1 MRTLIYIYIL
11 FICASCAQ
19 ITPLTGG
26 KKDDSPPLAL
36 SFKPENATLNFNVK
50 TIEIQFNE
58 YIALKDLNN
67 QLIVTPQLK
76 EMPNVEVSGKKIK
89 ITINEDLIPNTT
101 YKFSFG
107 NSIVDLNES
116 NVLQNFEYIFSTGN
130 SIDSLSLTGQVIN
143 AFDNIPRKNAL
154 VGLFNEQSS
163 DSVIY
168 KEKPLY
174 IHKTDDYGKYKFTYL
189 PNKHFKIIAINDKN
203 KNLMYDG
210 SEEEIAFLDKDAVSG
225 DTIPQKLLMF
235 REEPHKKFIKRSYL
249 SEPGKLII
257 AYNTRREDL
266 VNLKASNLIKYV
278 FNNTKDTMEVYFRD
292 NIDTLKTYVYYKE
305 QKADTINIKIATPKT
320 DRGNSST
327 QTPKYHVR
335 SNINKTLPFYTYPKF
350 KLNFPVRRSL
360 IDTSLIK
367 LQEKQDSGYTVVP
380 YILVSD
386 TGYVTKFDLQAQL
399 KPETDYTLSI
409 LPKAL
414 SQDEKRVNDSTILK
428 FTTTVID
435 DYAQL
440 NLKLFFPKKE
450 TYIIQL
456 LDDKGDVIE
465 EEYMEMPMSSTSEQT
480 IVYKNIQPGVYH
492 VKVIEDRNKNKR
504 FDVGNY
510 LNKTQPEIIYILNT
524 SIKLMAGWEIEHEWK
539 VQ

>member
-1 MRTLIYIYIL
+1 MRTLIYIYVL

-26 KKDDSPPLAL
+26 KKDDSPPMPV
-36 SFKPENATLNFNVK
+36 SFKPENATLNFIAK

-76 EMPNVEVSGKKIK
+76 EMPNIEVAGKKLK
-89 ITINEDLIPNTT
+89 ITINEALLPNTT
-101 YKFSFG
+101 YKFAFG
-107 NSIVDLNES
+107 NAIVDLNES
-116 NVLQNFEYIFSTGN
+116 NVLQNFEYIFSTGT

-143 AFDNIPRKNAL
+143 AFDNMPRKNVL
-154 VGLFNEQSS
+154 VGLFDEHSP

-189 PNKHFKIIAINDKN
+189 PQKHFKTIAINDKN

-210 SEEEIAFLDKDAVSG
+210 SEEEIAFLDNDVVSG
-225 DTIPQKLLMF
+225 DTIPQKLIMF
-235 REEPHKKFIKRSYL
+235 KELPYKKFIKRSYL

-257 AYNTRREDL
+257 AYNTRREDF
-266 VNLKASNLIKYV
+266 VSLKTNNLIKYAI
-278 FNNTKDTMEVYFRD
+278 NDTKDTIEVYFRD
-292 NIDTLKTYVYYKE
+292 NLDTLKTYIHYKE
-305 QKADTINIKIATPKT
+305 QKTDTIITKIATPKT
-320 DRGNSST
+320 DRGNARA
-327 QTPKYHVR
+327 QTPKYNVQ
-335 SNINKTLPFYTYPKF
+335 SNINKILPFYTYPKF
-350 KLNFPVRRSL
+350 KLNFPVHRSL
-360 IDTSLIK
+360 MDTSLIK
-367 LQEKQDSGYTVVP
+367 LQEKQDSGYAIIP

-399 KPETDYTLSI
+399 KPETEYTLSI

-450 TYIIQL
+450 QYIIQL
-456 LDDKGDVIE
+456 LDDKGNVYE
-465 EEYMEMPMSSTSEQT
+465 EQYVEMPMSSTSEKALA
-480 IVYKNIQPGVYH
+480 YKNIPPGVYTI
-492 VKVIEDRNKNKR
+492 KVIEDKNKNKR

-510 LNKTQPEIIYILNT
+510 LNKTQPETIYILNT